1 MILTLTVTKA
11 KAGRVSISQW
21 ASEPHTFEY
30 ASPLSPSIFHR
41 PRVSERWMGEL
52 AYDQMNKILATR
64 TTWEEF
70 NDIEV
75 HDWKT

>member
-1 MILTLTVTKA
+1 MK
-11 KAGRVSISQW
+11 
-21 ASEPHTFEY
+21 
-30 ASPLSPSIFHR
+30 
-41 PRVSERWMGEL
+41 
-52 AYDQMNKILATR
+52 KILATR